1 MADLSRRS
9 RAADRSRVGW
19 RRPTPAV
26 PRKSQPPVRY
36 RTPGVGPRS
45 AASPS
50 RGPRRG
56 TVLFGLL
63 SLVLGIVLLAL
74 GPLAQ
79 MAGQLDLAGL
89 SPSPVPAA
97 TTPGPPGPPRLITPA
112 VAATGEPR
120 WDLTVTL
127 PPEIVGRKGYRI
139 RVYVDGERAR
149 QARVPRA
156 SGTFVVTDV
165 PLDRGWNMLTASL
178 LGPLGEGP
186 RSSAARILYDAE
198 PAPLTIDAPRD
209 RQVINAE
216 EVVVRGSTQA
226 DSTITVRNERTGKVA
241 RGTAEEDGRFEVEVE
256 MGPRVNWLDVEVI
269 DPGGHRTTE
278 RLRVRKGDGKLSAR
292 LTISAALISADALP
306 RSVTL
311 RVAVRDPDGR
321 PVNDARVVF
330 SISPPGLPTST
341 YEAVT
346 SKGDAVWP
354 VVITDQATAGD
365 GLATVLVE
373 LVSGET
379 LRDTVRFRLFSGS
392 D

>member
-19 RRPTPAV
+19 RRPTPTV

-50 RGPRRG
+50 RGPRGR
-56 TVLFGLL
+56 TILFGLL

-74 GPLAQ
+74 GPLGQ
-79 MAGQLDLAGL
+79 LAGQLGL
-89 SPSPVPAA
+89 GDPLPSPTPEASTPA
-97 TTPGPPGPPRLITPA
+97 PPSPPRLIAPA
-112 VAATGEPR
+112 RAATGEPH
-120 WDLTVTL
+120 WDLNVAL
-127 PPEIVGRKGYRI
+127 PPEVVGRKGYRI
-139 RVYVDGERAR
+139 RVYVDGQLAR
-149 QARVPRA
+149 QARVPRDT
-156 SGTFVVTDV
+156 GTFVVAEV
-165 PLDRGWNMLTASL
+165 PLERGWNRLTASF

-186 RSSAARILYDAE
+186 RSSTVRILYDAA
-198 PAPLTIDAPRD
+198 PAPLTIEEPRNG
-209 RQVINAE
+209 QVINAE
-216 EVVVRGSTQA
+216 EVIVRGTTQP
-226 DSTITVRNERTGKVA
+226 DSTVTVRNARTGKLA
-241 RGTAEEDGRFEVEVE
+241 IDTAEEGRFEVKVE
-256 MGPRVNWLDVEVI
+256 MGPRVNRLTVEVI
-269 DPGGHRTTE
+269 DPGGHKTTQ
-278 RLRVRKGDGKLSAR
+278 RLRVKQGDGKLSAR
-292 LTISAALISADALP
+292 LTISAAVMSADALP

-321 PVNDARVVF
+321 RVNDAKVVF

-346 SKGDAVWP
+346 KKGDAVWP
-354 VVITDQATAGD
+354 VVITDQATVGD
-365 GLATVLVE
+365 GLATVHVE

-379 LRDTVRFRLFSGS
+379 LRDTVRFRLFSEF

>member
-1 MADLSRRS
+1 
-9 RAADRSRVGW
+9 V
-19 RRPTPAV
+19 
-26 PRKSQPPVRY
+26 
-36 RTPGVGPRS
+36 
-45 AASPS
+45 
-50 RGPRRG
+50 
-56 TVLFGLL
+56 FGLL
-63 SLVLGIVLLAL
+63 SLMLGIVLLIL
-74 GPLAQ
+74 GPLGQ
-79 MAGQLDLAGL
+79 LAGQFGLAAL
-89 SPSPVPAA
+89 SPSPTPAA
-97 TTPGPPGPPRLITPA
+97 TTPGPPAPPRLITPA
-112 VAATGEPR
+112 IAATDEPS

-127 PPEIVGRKGYRI
+127 PPEVVGRKGYRI
-139 RVYVDGERAR
+139 RVYVDGEPAR

-156 SGTFVVTDV
+156 TGTFVVTDV
-165 PLDRGWNMLTASL
+165 PLERGWNLLTASL

-186 RSSAARILYDAE
+186 RSSAARVLYDAE

-241 RGTAEEDGRFEVEVE
+241 RGTAEDGRFKITVE
-256 MGPRVNWLDVEVI
+256 MGPRVNWLTVEVI
-269 DPGGHRTTE
+269 DPGGHRTTQ

-321 PVNDARVVF
+321 PINDAKVVF

-341 YEAVT
+341 YEAITV
-346 SKGDAVWP
+346 KGDAVWP
-354 VVITDQATAGD
+354 VVITDQATSGD

-379 LRDTVRFRLFSGS
+379 LRDTVRFRLFSEY

>member
-19 RRPTPAV
+19 RRPTATV

-36 RTPGVGPRS
+36 RTPSVGPRS

-50 RGPRRG
+50 SGPGTR

-74 GPLAQ
+74 GPLGQ
-79 MAGQLDLAGL
+79 LAGQLGL
-89 SPSPVPAA
+89 TGPSPLPTPGA
-97 TTPGPPGPPRLITPA
+97 TTPGPPDPPRLITPA
-112 VAATGEPR
+112 IAATGEPR
-120 WDLTVTL
+120 WDLTVAL

-139 RVYVDGERAR
+139 RVFVDGEQAR

-156 SGTFVVTDV
+156 TETFVVTDV
-165 PLDRGWNMLTASL
+165 PLERGWNTLTASL

-186 RSSAARILYDAE
+186 RSSAARVLYDAE
-198 PAPLTIDAPRD
+198 PAPLTIEAPRD
-209 RQVINAE
+209 GQVINAE
-216 EVVVRGSTQA
+216 EVVVRGNTQA

-241 RGTAEEDGRFEVEVE
+241 RGSAEDGRFKIKVE
-256 MGPRVNWLDVEVI
+256 MGPRVNRLTVEVI
-269 DPGGHRTTE
+269 DPGGHKTTR
-278 RLRVRKGDGKLSAR
+278 RLRVKKGDGKLSAR

-346 SKGDAVWP
+346 RKGDAVWP
-354 VVITDQATAGD
+354 VVITDQAIAGD

-379 LRDTVRFRLFSGS
+379 LRDTVRFRLFSEY

>member
-9 RAADRSRVGW
+9 RAAHRSRVGW
-19 RRPTPAV
+19 RRPTPTV

-36 RTPGVGPRS
+36 RTPSVGPRS

-50 RGPRRG
+50 RGPRGR
-56 TVLFGLL
+56 TILFGLL
-63 SLVLGIVLLAL
+63 SLVLGIVLLVL
-74 GPLAQ
+74 GPLGQ
-79 MAGQLDLAGL
+79 LAGQLGLAAL
-89 SPSPVPAA
+89 SPSPTPAA
-97 TTPGPPGPPRLITPA
+97 TPPGPPGPPRLITPA

-139 RVYVDGERAR
+139 RVYVDGAQAR

-156 SGTFVVTDV
+156 SGTFVVTEV
-165 PLDRGWNMLTASL
+165 PLERGWNILTASL

-186 RSSAARILYDAE
+186 RSSAARVLYDAE

-226 DSTITVRNERTGKVA
+226 DSTITVRNERTGKIA
-241 RGTAEEDGRFEVEVE
+241 RGSAADGRFKIAVG
-256 MGPRVNWLDVEVI
+256 MGPRVNWLNVEVI
-269 DPGGHRTTE
+269 DPGGHKTTQ
-278 RLRVRKGDGKLSAR
+278 RLRVKKGDGKLSAR

-321 PVNDARVVF
+321 PVNDAKVVF

-346 SKGDAVWP
+346 RKGDAVWP

-379 LRDTVRFRLFSGS
+379 LRDTVRFRLFSQF